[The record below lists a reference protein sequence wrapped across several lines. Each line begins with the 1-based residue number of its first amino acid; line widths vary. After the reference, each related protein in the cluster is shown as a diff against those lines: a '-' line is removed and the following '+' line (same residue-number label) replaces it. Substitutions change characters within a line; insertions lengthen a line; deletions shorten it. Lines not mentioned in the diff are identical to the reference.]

1 MIPNGVDTSLFNP
14 NLNAVK
20 DVHILFCGRIE
31 HRKGSRA
38 MVDVCKALI
47 KKKNDIKILI
57 VGYGDDDVW
66 VNSQLSIYAK
76 NIIFTGKVGFSQMH
90 NYYSRS
96 KIYISTSYYEG
107 LPGTCLEAMAMGLP
121 VIVWDFLFY
130 RDLVEHA
137 KTGYL
142 VEPNNVNEMA
152 KLAVEVL
159 GDEQARLLLTHYVR
173 KHAEIDYNWANL
185 ATKILK
191 VFD

>member
-1 MIPNGVDTSLFNP
+1 MLF
-14 NLNAVK
+14 
-20 DVHILFCGRIE
+20 RSIE

-47 KKKNDIKILI
+47 KTKNDIKILI

-76 NIIFTGKVGFSQMH
+76 NITLTGKVGFSQMQ

-152 KLAVEVL
+152 KLATEVL
-159 GDEQARLLLTHYVR
+159 GDEQARLKLTHHAR
-173 KHAEIDYNWANL
+173 KHAEIDYNWTNL
-185 ATKILK
+185 AAKILR
-191 VFD
+191 VFN